1 MGTASPFTIPR
12 TTKDQEIAA
21 HCNGLQMSAG
31 AVIINTTA
39 TTNKNLTYKNSMWN
53 TKNLI
58 HDCVFFSVVF
68 KK

>member
-1 MGTASPFTIPR
+1 MMSAFTILR
-12 TTKDQEIAA
+12 ITKDYEIAA

-31 AVIINTTA
+31 AVIINIIA

-58 HDCVFFSVVF
+58 HYWVF
-68 KK
+68 